1 MSVAVCFNSSSPC
14 TRPSYHVG
22 QVTVGSLNADMFGT
36 SIVSQLERCP
46 DFRGFVKIEVFAF
59 QGVHILAVVF

>member
-1 MSVAVCFNSSSPC
+1 M
-14 TRPSYHVG
+14 
-22 QVTVGSLNADMFGT
+22 GSLNADMFGT